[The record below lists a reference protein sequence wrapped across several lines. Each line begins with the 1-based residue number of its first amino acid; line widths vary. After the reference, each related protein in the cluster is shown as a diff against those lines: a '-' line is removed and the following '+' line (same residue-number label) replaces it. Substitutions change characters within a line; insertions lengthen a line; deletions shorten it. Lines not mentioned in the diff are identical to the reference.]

1 MKTSNETKSQFLN
14 MQSSPE
20 NFSDE
25 QLEAMMDSIDT
36 MPDVDAEWA
45 KFEAQHLPKQTTSNG
60 MWLRKAAAVVAG
72 FVLVCAVYA
81 LSVTLGLA
89 PNIFFDEG
97 GAIAESATHKVN
109 AIESELTQ
117 GDDDSESVL
126 FDNVAL
132 ADILSD
138 FGAYYDLSLHYNS
151 DEVKSVRL
159 YFNWNKSL
167 TLDENIASL
176 NTFEKINIK
185 LDGDTLIIE

>member
-1 MKTSNETKSQFLN
+1 MKTSNETKNQFLN

-60 MWLRKAAAVVAG
+60 MWLRKVAAVVAG

-97 GAIAESATHKVN
+97 GAIAESATRKVN
-109 AIESELTQ
+109 SIESELTQ